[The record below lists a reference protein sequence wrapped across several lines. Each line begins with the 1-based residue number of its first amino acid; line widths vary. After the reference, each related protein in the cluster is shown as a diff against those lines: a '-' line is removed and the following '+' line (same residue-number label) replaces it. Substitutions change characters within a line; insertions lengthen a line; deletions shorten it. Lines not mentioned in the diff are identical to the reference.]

1 MPPISFWGDPNWLIA
16 NVLDWFLRD
25 LPAKVVHWPMLK
37 YPCWKERFEVM
48 SHSEDLNEWL
58 SLVSCLEDLNMPS
71 ISSRYSVYTLGSGF
85 IFCPYLGKGSVLP
98 YSFEIGWRNHHRHKY
113 SFAHL
118 GSFECTRILI
128 LGGFKFPGVVKHGD
142 QWPTSTSTRPKKR
155 MGRLCGPLWELVS
168 QCRSEANFNNAGSFS
183 LLTKPSPKPN

>member
-1 MPPISFWGDPNWLIA
+1 
-16 NVLDWFLRD
+16 
-25 LPAKVVHWPMLK
+25 
-37 YPCWKERFEVM
+37 
-48 SHSEDLNEWL
+48 
-58 SLVSCLEDLNMPS
+58 MPS

-155 MGRLCGPLWELVS
+155 MGRLCGPL
-168 QCRSEANFNNAGSFS
+168 
-183 LLTKPSPKPN
+183 

>member
-37 YPCWKERFEVM
+37 YPCWKERFELM

-98 YSFEIGWRNHHRHKY
+98 YSFEIGWRNHHRHRY

-128 LGGFKFPGVVKHGD
+128 LGGFKFPGVVKHVA
-142 QWPTSTSTRPKKR
+142 TSGPRQHQHAPKN
-155 MGRLCGPLWELVS
+155 GWDAYVAHCESL
-168 QCRSEANFNNAGSFS
+168 CRSAGQRRI
-183 LLTKPSPKPN
+183 LTMQEVSVY